1 MEKLFFQSSLPRAGS
16 TMLQNILAQNPD
28 IYATPTS
35 GVLELIFAARGNYTE
50 SPEFIAQDAE
60 LMKKGFLSF
69 CKKGMEG
76 FYNSITDKK
85 YVIDKSRGWG
95 IHNDFLATVIGE
107 QPKII
112 CMVRDLRD
120 IYCSMEKNFR
130 KNPEKASS
138 MLNWAEMRGTTTPK
152 RIDIWAQ
159 SQPVGL
165 AIERLSEMIRQGID
179 KKVLFVKYE
188 DLCLYPESQMTRIY
202 QYLDI
207 PNFQHDFE
215 NIKQLTKEDD
225 EVYGSF
231 GDHTIRKQ
239 LKLIPSTA
247 NQILGKD
254 VTKWIYENYQW
265 FYEQFRYS
273 K

>member
-1 MEKLFFQSSLPRAGS
+1 
-16 TMLQNILAQNPD
+16 
-28 IYATPTS
+28 
-35 GVLELIFAARGNYTE
+35 
-50 SPEFIAQDAE
+50 
-60 LMKKGFLSF
+60 
-69 CKKGMEG
+69 
-76 FYNSITDKK
+76 
-85 YVIDKSRGWG
+85 
-95 IHNDFLATVIGE
+95 
-107 QPKII
+107 
-112 CMVRDLRD
+112 
-120 IYCSMEKNFR
+120 MEKNFR

-215 NIKQLTKEDD
+215 NIEQLTKEDD

>member
-1 MEKLFFQSSLPRAGS
+1 
-16 TMLQNILAQNPD
+16 
-28 IYATPTS
+28 
-35 GVLELIFAARGNYTE
+35 
-50 SPEFIAQDAE
+50 
-60 LMKKGFLSF
+60 
-69 CKKGMEG
+69 
-76 FYNSITDKK
+76 
-85 YVIDKSRGWG
+85 
-95 IHNDFLATVIGE
+95 
-107 QPKII
+107 
-112 CMVRDLRD
+112 
-120 IYCSMEKNFR
+120 
-130 KNPEKASS
+130 
-138 MLNWAEMRGTTTPK
+138 
-152 RIDIWAQ
+152 
-159 SQPVGL
+159 
-165 AIERLSEMIRQGID
+165 MIRQGID

-215 NIKQLTKEDD
+215 NIEQLTKEDD